1 MPDIAPA
8 KIDQLHGILE
18 TLVRFDLGDVK
29 DAYTREKIITARDL
43 SLELLREYFAALDA
57 ARKAKEA
64 A

>member
-8 KIDQLHGILE
+8 KIERLHGILS
-18 TLVRFDLGDVK
+18 TLVRLDLGDVK